1 MLEWYHWTLITLA
14 IAAAVSAWHLQRAV
28 LWISLGA
35 LSYVTS
41 AWWHNAGLPYGAAYG
56 MATNLAIC
64 FAIYGLAQ
72 QRWELRL
79 WNAYHAMILLDI
91 LYLAGVIKTQLLFAV
106 SLEVVNAA
114 ALFLIIGTGIMDR
127 AGYAR
132 LRSGSYRSLRIW
144 GLAHAL
150 FSERRHPPFW
160 QVK

>member
-1 MLEWYHWTLITLA
+1 MLEWYHWTLITMAVL
-14 IAAAVSAWHLQRAV
+14 AAACAWHLPRAV
-28 LWISLGA
+28 FWIALGA

-64 FAIYGLAQ
+64 LAIYSLAQ
-72 QRWELRL
+72 QRWELRT
-79 WNAYHAMILLDI
+79 WNMFHAMILLDI
-91 LYLAGVIKTQLLFAV
+91 LYLAGIIKTQLLFAV

-114 ALFLIIGTGIMDR
+114 ALLLIAATGIMDR

-132 LRSGSYRSLRIW
+132 LRSGSYRGRRLF
-144 GLAHAL
+144 GLARAL
-150 FSERRHPPFW
+150 FSKRNHPPFW